1 MQLLYRMGAF
11 ALIALLVACGGK
23 GGDDEAPPAAAA
35 TPVVPV
41 ASTLEFPLRAAN
53 AVLALRGE
61 PAVALYARGTADSP
75 STLGMCSGTLVLTA
89 TSINYPQLFAGAM
102 RQFSINTVK
111 TNYSNC
117 VPGISDSQVFTYY
130 DDSYLMLGSVGT
142 GIYSE
147 WPVPAAFPV
156 AVTVG
161 MSGAIGTEWLYTDST
176 KLTSLGKIEYSYVVE
191 PDTAT
196 SAIVNLT
203 ARRFDAADQLL
214 HTIQQR
220 RRIRQDTFF
229 EMVSWEKQD
238 ATPPGM
244 HVIFRR

>member
-1 MQLLYRMGAF
+1 MQLHYRIGAL
-11 ALIALLVACGGK
+11 ALIVLLVACGGK
-23 GGDDEAPPAAAA
+23 GEGDEAAAA
-35 TPVVPV
+35 AVTPVVPV
-41 ASTLEFPLRAAN
+41 ASTLAFPLRAAN
-53 AVLALRGE
+53 AVVALRGE

-89 TSINYPQLFAGAM
+89 TSINYPQLFAGVLK
-102 RQFSINTVK
+102 QFSINTVK
-111 TNYSNC
+111 TTYSNC
-117 VPGISDSQVFTYY
+117 SPLSSESQLVVYY
-130 DDSYLMLGSVGT
+130 DDNYLLLGSEGT

-147 WPVPAAFPV
+147 WPTPAAFPV

-161 MSGAIGTEWLYTDST
+161 MSGAIGTERLYTDRT
-176 KLTSLGKIEYSYVVE
+176 KLTPLGKYDYSYVVE

-196 SAIVNLT
+196 TAIVNVIT
-203 ARRFDAADQLL
+203 QRFDAANQLQY
-214 HTIQQR
+214 TVQQR

-238 ATPPGM
+238 ATPPAM